1 MRCLVCGAE
10 MHVEQVAPDDT
21 MPVSGYEHRTLKC
34 PQCGDTERRLV
45 FVADRTSAESTS
57 VETTIPVVEATIPVV
72 ETTIPVVEPT
82 ILVAEPTIPVAE
94 PTIPVAEP
102 TIPVAEPTIPVIEPT
117 IPVAEPTI
125 PVVETRTSVADR
137 GQDQPG
143 VAPDAG
149 AVAKWAQAVEKVRT
163 HRTALAQAVAAEK
176 PAKTPAARRDEAA
189 DDFDRMWDSPV
200 PPRQKPTPPS
210 EPSPPQRRAE
220 THRGTAPPAP
230 KPGAPL
236 RRQDPPFV
244 PVESDAPDTPRPRT
258 QPAERKTS
266 QSSTSQNEAS
276 QSKTSGGAWARTVA
290 MLRESLDRATKLD
303 RNDAIL
309 RIDDDALK
317 VKPRHG
323 QSRPS
328 KSEHRD

>member
-1 MRCLVCGAE
+1 

-45 FVADRTSAESTS
+45 FVGDRTSAESTS
-57 VETTIPVVEATIPVV
+57 VETTNPVVETTISVVEPTIPVAETTIPVAETTIPVV
-72 ETTIPVVEPT
+72 ETTIPVVET
-82 ILVAEPTIPVAE
+82 
-94 PTIPVAEP
+94 
-102 TIPVAEPTIPVIEPT
+102 
-117 IPVAEPTI
+117 TI
-125 PVVETRTSVADR
+125 PVVETRISVADR
-137 GQDQPG
+137 DQDQPG

-149 AVAKWAQAVEKVRT
+149 PVAKWAQAVEKVRT

-176 PAKTPAARRDEAA
+176 TAKTLAASRDEAA

-210 EPSPPQRRAE
+210 EPSLSQRRAE
-220 THRGTAPPAP
+220 THRGTTPPAR

-236 RRQDPPFV
+236 RQQDPPFV
-244 PVESDAPDTPRPRT
+244 PVEADAPDTPRPRK

-323 QSRPS
+323 QSRPF
-328 KSEHRD
+328 KSERRD